1 MRTNLIFLFAI
12 LFIQCSSGTKLAD
25 FYNSY
30 DQKDYLYWSENRKLK
45 WEDFQSPVSSHNS
58 SEIYVI
64 NPAVINKKQLFTKT
78 NITIICAFD
87 KNRSWV
93 NINNKSEALLLYNQ
107 VIFNIYEL
115 YTRKLRQKTEDIDFG
130 LDSNLRLFPK
140 MVGDNK
146 TELLDKVDQF
156 KIITNYGKEVKIIE
170 EWFHEINTKLDEL
183 ITYRILYDSKNIHSK

>member
-1 MRTNLIFLFAI
+1 M
-12 LFIQCSSGTKLAD
+12 QCSSGTKLSD
-25 FYNSY
+25 FYNTY
-30 DQKDYLYWSENRKLK
+30 DQEDYLYWSENRKLR

-78 NITIICAFD
+78 NLTVICAFD

-93 NINNKSEALLLYNQ
+93 NINNKSESLLLYNQ

-130 LDSNLRLFPK
+130 LEGNSRLFSK
-140 MVGDNK
+140 LVSDNK
-146 TELLDKVDQF
+146 KELLEKVDQF
-156 KIITNYGKEVKIIE
+156 KIISNYGKEVKTIE
-170 EWFHEINTKLDEL
+170 DWFLKIKTELDEL
-183 ITYRILYDSKNIHSK
+183 INYRILYDSKNIHSQ